1 MKYANKIREGTDK
14 QESIK
19 SKESNKKNFRKN
31 KQNRERENGAF
42 KVTTKEGEQEEVALE
57 QT

>member
-1 MKYANKIREGTDK
+1 MKYTNKIREGTEE

-19 SKESNKKNFRKN
+19 SKESNKKNFKKN
-31 KQNRERENGAF
+31 KQNRERENGTF
-42 KVTTKEGEQEEVALE
+42 KVTTKEGEQEELALE